1 MGNWGILATGRIAHK
16 FAQSVAA
23 SSTEKLI
30 AVASRDQAKAEQ
42 FAQQYSMPKAYGT
55 YEGLLNDPDV
65 EFVYNASPNTLHAEW
80 SIALLRAGKHVLC
93 EKPLASNAAEAATMF
108 EAARESGRWL
118 VEAFMYRFH
127 PQTLRI
133 QELLASGVIGEVK
146 QVQAAFSFTVTD
158 TGNTRLDADLAGGG
172 LMDVGCYPVN
182 FARMVIGSAPK
193 RVGAAATWAPS
204 GVDLTLVGTLDYG
217 NGALAMISCGLAG
230 SRHQFARIVGTQ
242 GCIEVDDPF
251 TTPQGQPTMVRLY
264 RGVNDVTVE
273 EVRIPPVN
281 HYQLEAE
288 GFAALVAAGH
298 DALDLPNVP
307 LQETLDN
314 MATIDALL
322 LSAREGRMV
331 DL

>member
-16 FAQSVAA
+16 FAQALA
-23 SSTEKLI
+23 ESSSEKVV
-30 AVASRDQAKAEQ
+30 AVASRDRERAND
-42 FAQQYSMPKAYGT
+42 FAQQYGIANGYGS
-55 YEGLLNDPDV
+55 YAELIDDPAV
-65 EFVYNASPNTLHAEW
+65 EFIYNALPNTLHAEW
-80 SIALLRAGKHVLC
+80 SIAGLRAGKHILC
-93 EKPLASNAAEAATMF
+93 EKPLASNAAEAASMF
-108 EAARESGRWL
+108 EVARQEGRWL

-133 QELLASGVIGEVK
+133 QELVASGTIGAIK
-146 QVQAAFSFTVTD
+146 QVQAGFSFTVTD

-182 FARMVIGSAPK
+182 FARMLVGTAPK
-193 RVGAAATWAPS
+193 RVGAVATWAAS

-230 SRHQFARIVGTQ
+230 TYHQFARIVGTQ
-242 GCIEVDDPF
+242 GIIEVDNPF
-251 TTPQGQPTMVRLY
+251 TSPANQPTTVRLY
-264 RGVNDVTVE
+264 RGVNAAEVE
-273 EVRIPPVN
+273 HLSIPPVN

-288 GFAALVAAGH
+288 GLAALVAAGH
-298 DALDLPNVP
+298 TDHGLPEMP